1 MKPNESNDFIWQTE
15 QFADIRILR
24 YRADGF
30 NQLNPGQKLMVWH
43 LYRAA
48 LTGRDIIYDQNYK
61 YNLIIRSTLE
71 TIFENAEMDK
81 TDQNWLQFEVFLKR
95 LWFSNGIH
103 HHYSTEKLIPGF
115 DAAFFTEAFNSLHE
129 SQLHLLKGQ
138 TKKELLAF
146 MLDQLFNPEVA
157 PKRVQQ
163 EDGRDLVRESA
174 CNFYENISQEEA
186 EKFYAD
192 KTDED
197 PQRPVSWGLNSK
209 LVKTENGLKEQI
221 YFADGRYGKAI
232 RKIVIQLEKA
242 RQYAE
247 NEQQRDIICKLIDF
261 YESGNLKT
269 FDEYSILWVQDTDS
283 KIDFVNGF
291 VEVYGDPLGY
301 HGSWQS
307 VVSIRDE
314 EASERFGQISALAG
328 WFEAQSPIA
337 AQHKRSDAAGITYKV
352 IQAIIES
359 GDNAPSSPIGVNLP
373 NADWIRSEHGS
384 KSVSIGNI
392 EDAYENASKSNGS
405 LEAFFL
411 PDQQERI
418 KKYGALASKLHTG
431 LHEVIGHGS
440 GQLMPGV
447 GTPKETLKSYSNTI
461 EEARADLV
469 ALYFITDP
477 KMMEVGLCPSPETG
491 KAEYDSF
498 MVNGLLRQ
506 LVRVE
511 KGKNLEESHM
521 RNRQLIAA
529 WAFEKGK
536 ADKVV
541 ELLSIDGETFVRINN
556 YEKLREIFGRLLS
569 EVQRIKSEGDYEAAR
584 QLVENYGVKV
594 DIEIHTEVLKRWN
607 KLNIAPFAGFIQP
620 HLEVEKKDGRIVDVF
635 ITYPDDFKEQMLY
648 YSHNYAYLPIYND

>member
-30 NQLNPGQKLMVWH
+30 NQLNLGQKLMVWH

-71 TIFENAEMDK
+71 TIFENAEIDK

-232 RKIVIQLEKA
+232 RKIVIQLEKV

-247 NEQQRDIICKLIDF
+247 NEQQRGIICKLIDF

-511 KGKNLEESHM
+511 KGKNIEESHM

-569 EVQRIKSEGDYEAAR
+569 EVQRIKSEGDFEAAR

-620 HLEVEKKDGRIVDVF
+620 RLEVEKKDGRIVDVF

>member
-30 NQLNPGQKLMVWH
+30 NQLNLGQKLMVWH

-71 TIFENAEMDK
+71 TIFENAEIDK

-247 NEQQRDIICKLIDF
+247 NEQQRGIICKLIDF

-569 EVQRIKSEGDYEAAR
+569 EVQRIKSEGDFEAAR

>member
-30 NQLNPGQKLMVWH
+30 NQLNLGQKLMVWH

-71 TIFENAEMDK
+71 TIFENAEIDK

-247 NEQQRDIICKLIDF
+247 NEQQRGIICKLIDF

>member
-30 NQLNPGQKLMVWH
+30 NQLNLGQKLMVWH

-71 TIFENAEMDK
+71 TIFENAEIDK

-163 EDGRDLVRESA
+163 EDGHDLVRESA

-620 HLEVEKKDGRIVDVF
+620 HL
-635 ITYPDDFKEQMLY
+635 
-648 YSHNYAYLPIYND
+648 

>member
-30 NQLNPGQKLMVWH
+30 NQLNLGQKLMVWH

-71 TIFENAEMDK
+71 TIFENAEIDK

-247 NEQQRDIICKLIDF
+247 NEQQRGIICKLIDF

-541 ELLSIDGETFVRINN
+541 ELLSIDGETLVRINN
-556 YEKLREIFGRLLS
+556 YEKLRGIFGRLLS

>member
-30 NQLNPGQKLMVWH
+30 NQLNLGQKLMVWH

-71 TIFENAEMDK
+71 TIFENAEIDK

-247 NEQQRDIICKLIDF
+247 NEQQRGIICKLIDF

-511 KGKNLEESHM
+511 KGKNIEESHM

-569 EVQRIKSEGDYEAAR
+569 EVQRIKSEGDFEAAR

-620 HLEVEKKDGRIVDVF
+620 RLEVEKKDGRIVDVF
-635 ITYPDDFKEQMLY
+635 ITYPDDFKEQMLF

>member
-30 NQLNPGQKLMVWH
+30 NQLNLGQKLMVWH

-71 TIFENAEMDK
+71 TIFENAEIDK

-163 EDGRDLVRESA
+163 EDGHDLVRESA

-541 ELLSIDGETFVRINN
+541 ELLSIDGETLVRINN

>member
-30 NQLNPGQKLMVWH
+30 NQLNLGQKLMVWH

-71 TIFENAEMDK
+71 TIFENAEIDK

-247 NEQQRDIICKLIDF
+247 NEQQRGIICKLIDF

-569 EVQRIKSEGDYEAAR
+569 EVQRIKSEGDFEAAR

-620 HLEVEKKDGRIVDVF
+620 RLEVEKKDGRIVDVF

>member
-30 NQLNPGQKLMVWH
+30 NQLNLGQKLMVWH

-71 TIFENAEMDK
+71 TIFENAEIDK

-247 NEQQRDIICKLIDF
+247 NEQQRGIICKLIDF

-418 KKYGALASKLHTG
+418 KQHGALASKLHTG

>member
-30 NQLNPGQKLMVWH
+30 NQLNLGQKLMVWH

-71 TIFENAEMDK
+71 TIFENAEIDK

-247 NEQQRDIICKLIDF
+247 NEQQRGIICKLIDF

-511 KGKNLEESHM
+511 KGKNIEESHM

-569 EVQRIKSEGDYEAAR
+569 EVQRIKSEGDFEAAR

-620 HLEVEKKDGRIVDVF
+620 RLEVEKKDGRIVDVF

>member
-30 NQLNPGQKLMVWH
+30 NQLNLGQKLMVWH

-71 TIFENAEMDK
+71 TIFENAEIDK

-247 NEQQRDIICKLIDF
+247 NEQQRGIICKLIDF

-511 KGKNLEESHM
+511 KGKNIEESHM

-569 EVQRIKSEGDYEAAR
+569 EVQRIKSEGDFEAAR

>member
-30 NQLNPGQKLMVWH
+30 NQLNLGQKLMVWH

-71 TIFENAEMDK
+71 TIFENAEIDK

-247 NEQQRDIICKLIDF
+247 NEQQRGIICKLIDF

-314 EASERFGQISALAG
+314 EPSERFGQISALAG
-328 WFEAQSPIA
+328 WFEARSPIA

-405 LEAFFL
+405 LEAYFL

-498 MVNGLLRQ
+498 MDNGLLRQ
-506 LVRVE
+506 LVGVE
-511 KGKNLEESHM
+511 KGKNIEESHM

-569 EVQRIKSEGDYEAAR
+569 EVQRIKSEGDFEAAR

-620 HLEVEKKDGRIVDVF
+620 RLEVEKKDGRIVDVF

>member
-30 NQLNPGQKLMVWH
+30 NQLNLGQKLMVWH

-71 TIFENAEMDK
+71 TIFENAEIDK

-247 NEQQRDIICKLIDF
+247 NEQQRGIICKLIDF

-511 KGKNLEESHM
+511 KGKNIEESHM

-541 ELLSIDGETFVRINN
+541 ELLSIDGETLVRINN

>member
-30 NQLNPGQKLMVWH
+30 NQLNLGQKLMVWH

-71 TIFENAEMDK
+71 TIFENAEIDK

-247 NEQQRDIICKLIDF
+247 NEQQRGIICKLIDF

-291 VEVYGDPLGY
+291 IEVYGDPLGY

-314 EASERFGQISALAG
+314 DASKRFGQISALAG

-337 AQHKRSDAAGITYKV
+337 AQYKRSDAAGITYKV

-384 KSVSIGNI
+384 KSVSLGNI
-392 EDAYENASKSNGS
+392 EDAYENAYKSNGS

-477 KMMEVGLCPSPETG
+477 KMIDVGLCPSPETG

-541 ELLSIDGETFVRINN
+541 EMLNIDGNSFVRINN
-556 YEKLREIFGRLLS
+556 YERLREIFGLLLA

-584 QLVENYGVKV
+584 RLVEDYGVKV
-594 DIEIHTEVLKRWN
+594 DLKLHTEVLERWN

-620 HLEVEKKDGRIVDVF
+620 QLVVEKKDGRIVEVS

-648 YSHNYAYLPIYND
+648 YSNNYSFLHFFND

>member
-30 NQLNPGQKLMVWH
+30 NQLNLGQKLMVWH

-71 TIFENAEMDK
+71 TIFENAEIDK

-242 RQYAE
+242 HQYAE
-247 NEQQRDIICKLIDF
+247 NEQQRGIICKLIDF

-511 KGKNLEESHM
+511 KGKNIEESHM

-569 EVQRIKSEGDYEAAR
+569 EVQRIKSEGDFEAAR

-620 HLEVEKKDGRIVDVF
+620 RLEVEKKDGRIVDVF